1 MAQYLSD
8 IEPHPEIDNFRL
20 VFPTTRSDVI
30 EQFRAHLRA
39 LPRKPGGKLVAII
52 DGIIS
57 APGVL
62 LPWQELVKICK
73 SENVISIV
81 DAAHNIGQELNIKL
95 GEADPDFWVS
105 VSDQH
110 RPIIVMLLNTPEL
123 PQMALR
129 KAGMCCI
136 ICTKKVFSV

>member
-105 VSDQH
+105 VSD
-110 RPIIVMLLNTPEL
+110 
-123 PQMALR
+123 
-129 KAGMCCI
+129 
-136 ICTKKVFSV
+136 